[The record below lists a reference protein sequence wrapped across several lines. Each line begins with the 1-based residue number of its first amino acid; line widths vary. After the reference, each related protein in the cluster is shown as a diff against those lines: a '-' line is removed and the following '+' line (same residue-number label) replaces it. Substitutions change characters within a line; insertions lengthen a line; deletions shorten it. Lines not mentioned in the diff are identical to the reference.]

1 MMTATMDLMAMYKYD
16 PTLFDDIVLPAGI
29 DRDTLINCLVMDT
42 AEMEIIYPRPDF
54 LKTALTTWSYKQL
67 PVWTKLY
74 ESTMFEYNPIW
85 NKDGTIVE
93 TETRNLAGTDY
104 TTNNT
109 DRVDNL
115 QDKNTKNFQDK
126 NTRNFQD
133 LETRNL
139 SDQETRNLN
148 DQETRNLTDTNT
160 HSVYGF
166 NSSTEAPE
174 SKDVTNGTGT
184 DTFSHTGT
192 DTTSRTGTDNI
203 SHTGTDTVDHTG
215 TDTFDHTGRQDID
228 TVSDKKTTDTGTIKH
243 ERTEQGNIGLTSTQQ
258 LIKEEREV
266 DQFNIY
272 DYIIND
278 FRQRFCLALY

>member
-16 PTLFDDIVLPAGI
+16 PTLFDDIVLPAGV
-29 DRDTLINCLVMDT
+29 DKNTLVNCLVMDT
-42 AEMEIIYPRPDF
+42 AEMEVIYPRPDF
-54 LKTALTTWSYKQL
+54 LKMALTTWSYKQL

-74 ESTMFEYNPIW
+74 ESTMFDYNPIW
-85 NKDGTIVE
+85 NKDGTITE
-93 TETRNLAGTDY
+93 IETRDLKGSDY
-104 TTNNT
+104 TVNNV

-115 QDKNTKNFQDK
+115 TDK

-133 LETRNL
+133 
-139 SDQETRNLN
+139 QETRNLK
-148 DQETRNLTDTNT
+148 DIETRNLQDENT

-174 SKDVTNGTGT
+174 SKDLNKGTGT
-184 DTFSHTGT
+184 DSLDHTGT
-192 DTTSRTGTDNI
+192 NTLN
-203 SHTGTDTVDHTG
+203 HTGTDTVDHS
-215 TDTFDHTGRQDID
+215 GRQDID
-228 TVSDKKTTDTGTIKH
+228 TTRDTKTTDTGTVKH
-243 ERTEQGNIGLTSTQQ
+243 ERIEQGNIGVTSTQQ

>member
-16 PTLFDDIVLPAGI
+16 PTLFDNIVLPAGV
-29 DRDTLINCLVMDT
+29 DRDTLIKCLIMDT
-42 AEMEIIYPRPDF
+42 AEMEVIYPRPDF
-54 LKTALTTWSYKQL
+54 LKMALTTWSYKQL

-85 NKDGTIVE
+85 NKDGTITEVE
-93 TETRNLAGTDY
+93 TRDLQGSDY
-104 TTNNT
+104 TVNNV

-115 QDKNTKNFQDK
+115 TDK
-126 NTRNFQD
+126 NTRDFQ
-133 LETRNL
+133 
-139 SDQETRNLN
+139 DQETRNLK
-148 DQETRNLTDTNT
+148 DVETRNLQDENL

-174 SKDVTNGTGT
+174 GKDLNKGTGT
-184 DTFSHTGT
+184 DSLDHTGT
-192 DTTSRTGTDNI
+192 NTLN
-203 SHTGTDTVDHTG
+203 HTGTDTVDHS
-215 TDTFDHTGRQDID
+215 GRQDID
-228 TVSDKKTTDTGTIKH
+228 TTRDTKTTDTGTVKH
-243 ERTEQGNIGLTSTQQ
+243 ERIEQGNIGLTSTQQ

>member
-16 PTLFDDIVLPAGI
+16 PTLFDDIVLPAGV
-29 DRDTLINCLVMDT
+29 DKNTLVNCLVMDT
-42 AEMEIIYPRPDF
+42 AEMEVIYPRPDF
-54 LKTALTTWSYKQL
+54 LKMALTTWSYKQL

-115 QDKNTKNFQDK
+115 QDKNT
-126 NTRNFQD
+126 RNFQD

-139 SDQETRNLN
+139 NDQETRNLN
-148 DQETRNLTDTNT
+148 DQETRNLTDTNS

-166 NSSTEAPE
+166 NSSAEAPE

-215 TDTFDHTGRQDID
+215 RQDID
-228 TVSDKKTTDTGTIKH
+228 TISDKKTTDTGTVKH

-258 LIKEEREV
+258 LIQEEREV
-266 DQFNIY
+266 DKFNIY

-278 FRQRFCLALY
+278 FRQRFCLTLY

>member
-16 PTLFDDIVLPAGI
+16 PTLFDDIVLPAGV
-29 DRDTLINCLVMDT
+29 DRDTLINCLIMDT
-42 AEMEIIYPRPDF
+42 AEMEVIYPRPDF

-85 NKDGTIVE
+85 NKDGTITEVE
-93 TETRNLAGTDY
+93 TRDLKGSDY
-104 TTNNT
+104 TVNNV

-115 QDKNTKNFQDK
+115 TDK

-133 LETRNL
+133 
-139 SDQETRNLN
+139 QETRNLK
-148 DQETRNLTDTNT
+148 DVETRNLQDENA

-174 SKDVTNGTGT
+174 SKDLNKGTGT
-184 DTFSHTGT
+184 DSLDHTGT
-192 DTTSRTGTDNI
+192 NTLN
-203 SHTGTDTVDHTG
+203 HTGTDTVDHS
-215 TDTFDHTGRQDID
+215 GRQDID
-228 TVSDKKTTDTGTIKH
+228 TTRDTKTTDTGTVKH
-243 ERTEQGNIGLTSTQQ
+243 ERIEQGNIGVTSTQQ

>member
-16 PTLFDDIVLPAGI
+16 PTLFDNVVIPSGLDK
-29 DRDTLINCLVMDT
+29 DTLINCLVLDT

-54 LKTALTTWSYKQL
+54 LKMALTTWSYKQL

-115 QDKNTKNFQDK
+115 QDKNTRNFQDK
-126 NTRNFQD
+126 N
-133 LETRNL
+133 
-139 SDQETRNLN
+139 TRNLN

-192 DTTSRTGTDNI
+192 DTVDHS
-203 SHTGTDTVDHTG
+203 GTDTV
-215 TDTFDHTGRQDID
+215 DHTGRQDID

>member
-16 PTLFDDIVLPAGI
+16 PTLFDNIVLPAGV
-29 DRDTLINCLVMDT
+29 DRDTLINCLIMDT
-42 AEMEIIYPRPDF
+42 AEMEVIYPRPDF
-54 LKTALTTWSYKQL
+54 LKMALTTWSHKQL

-74 ESTMFEYNPIW
+74 ESTMFDYNPIW
-85 NKDGTIVE
+85 NKDGTITEVE
-93 TETRNLAGTDY
+93 TRDLMGSNY
-104 TTNNT
+104 TVNNV

-115 QDKNTKNFQDK
+115 TDK
-126 NTRNFQD
+126 NTRNLQ
-133 LETRNL
+133 
-139 SDQETRNLN
+139 DQETRNLK
-148 DQETRNLTDTNT
+148 DVETRNLQDENA

-174 SKDVTNGTGT
+174 SKDLNKGTGT
-184 DTFSHTGT
+184 DSLDHTGT
-192 DTTSRTGTDNI
+192 NTLN
-203 SHTGTDTVDHTG
+203 HTGTDTVDHS
-215 TDTFDHTGRQDID
+215 GRQDID
-228 TVSDKKTTDTGTIKH
+228 TTRDTKTTDTGTVKH
-243 ERTEQGNIGLTSTQQ
+243 ERIEQGNIGVTSTQQ

>member
-16 PTLFDDIVLPAGI
+16 PTLFDNIVLPAGI
-29 DRDTLINCLVMDT
+29 DRDTLINCLIMDT
-42 AEMEIIYPRPDF
+42 AEMEVIYPRPDF

-85 NKDGTIVE
+85 NKDGTITEVE
-93 TETRNLAGTDY
+93 TRDLKGSDHTV
-104 TTNNT
+104 NNV

-115 QDKNTKNFQDK
+115 TDK

-133 LETRNL
+133 EETRNL
-139 SDQETRNLN
+139 KDQETRNIQ
-148 DQETRNLTDTNT
+148 DENL

-174 SKDVTNGTGT
+174 SKDLNKGTGT
-184 DTFSHTGT
+184 DTLDHTGT
-192 DTTSRTGTDNI
+192 SKLD
-203 SHTGTDTVDHTG
+203 HTGTDTVDHS
-215 TDTFDHTGRQDID
+215 GRQDID
-228 TVSDKKTTDTGTIKH
+228 TTRDTNTTDTGTIKH

>member
-16 PTLFDDIVLPAGI
+16 PTLFDNIILPAGV
-29 DRDTLINCLVMDT
+29 DRDTLINCLIMDT

-85 NKDGTIVE
+85 NKDGTVTEVE
-93 TETRNLAGTDY
+93 TRDLKGSDY
-104 TTNNT
+104 TVNNV

-115 QDKNTKNFQDK
+115 TDK

-133 LETRNL
+133 
-139 SDQETRNLN
+139 QETRNLK
-148 DQETRNLTDTNT
+148 DVETRNLQDENA

-174 SKDVTNGTGT
+174 SKDLNKGTGT
-184 DTFSHTGT
+184 DSLDHTGT
-192 DTTSRTGTDNI
+192 NTLD
-203 SHTGTDTVDHTG
+203 HTGTDTVDHS
-215 TDTFDHTGRQDID
+215 GRQDID
-228 TVSDKKTTDTGTIKH
+228 TTRDTKTTDTGTVKH
-243 ERTEQGNIGLTSTQQ
+243 ERIEQGNIGVTSTQQ